1 MKKNKD
7 DREMFF
13 DNQAYFSN
21 PMMSPPFQSSNMM
34 YYTPNMMPYSNMG
47 MGQNPNY
54 YNNYN
59 YDNNIEM
66 RINKLERVVRRLEEK
81 VAKLENKSD
90 INNSTYQTTNN
101 NYSNNDTYMV

>member
-21 PMMSPPFQSSNMM
+21 PMMTQPFQSSNMM
-34 YYTPNMMPYSNMG
+34 YYTPNVMPFYSQ
-47 MGQNPNY
+47 GQNQGNY
-54 YNNYN
+54 NSNYNN
-59 YDNNIEM
+59 DIEH
-66 RINKLERVVRRLEEK
+66 RINKLERVVKKLEEK
-81 VAKLENKSD
+81 VIKIEHKLDMNS
-90 INNSTYQTTNN
+90 STYQTTNN